1 MHGDQQIHVETRV
14 KREMAPLI
22 KFKCICYCFQH
33 LVIDVYICR
42 ECVLCVGITIIYMCN
57 YINICMF
64 LFQIFFLSKNLD
76 FNSDQSS
83 KLNFYLFKIY
93 WMLLYERFCMFVTY
107 MFLGFFQICLH
118 YSYIIYKIIFMKHH
132 QCRNL
137 HFNDFLSLDFIC
149 KKKFHLYQT
158 NFQTFIW
165 WNFYH
170 FEIFVFDLWLD
181 LNYRA
186 WTPVLW
192 PMAPPTCRQRESS
205 KMSLLEMQCPSQVPT
220 EKWFSCMK
228 R

>member
-1 MHGDQQIHVETRV
+1 MFIIREFQNSKLICWNLHFDLFGRSVLRHYQMHGDQQIHVETRV

-42 ECVLCVGITIIYMCN
+42 ECVLCVGITNIYMCN

-107 MFLGFFQICLH
+107 MFLCFFSNMFTL
-118 YSYIIYKIIFMKHH
+118 
-132 QCRNL
+132 
-137 HFNDFLSLDFIC
+137 
-149 KKKFHLYQT
+149 
-158 NFQTFIW
+158 
-165 WNFYH
+165 
-170 FEIFVFDLWLD
+170 
-181 LNYRA
+181 
-186 WTPVLW
+186 
-192 PMAPPTCRQRESS
+192 
-205 KMSLLEMQCPSQVPT
+205 
-220 EKWFSCMK
+220 
-228 R
+228 